1 MVSIEV
7 AGAAVF
13 EVALAVGYWVVL
25 MSEDAFDFSLA
36 VVFDCSL
43 AVVVA
48 AATVAGEIFEQ
59 WCFVSM
65 ARAAVAVI
73 LLDLVHRCFF
83 PMCYCYLLT

>member
-1 MVSIEV
+1 MPLANVVSIEV

-13 EVALAVGYWVVL
+13 EVAVAVGCWVVL
-25 MSEDAFDFSLA
+25 MNEDAFDF
-36 VVFDCSL
+36 SL

-73 LLDLVHRCFF
+73 LLDLVHQCFF